1 MVLSVYGRPAWLGIL
16 VLAIVGT
23 LEGNTMHVQAD
34 FYTAYSKY
42 PDYCSTPSMMETRT
56 IPSLQKEPHSLG
68 ETRLLH
74 VTAVLRHGARTPA
87 NGGFPCWDGY
97 WENEETGVW
106 NCSLTIDMTGP
117 TPKREQEEAHSAT
130 ATEASDVVTLFE
142 KKYDALMKVDPE
154 QQNKKDDLSNDLYGT
169 CQTGQL
175 LLQGYDQHVMNG
187 QILRDAYA
195 FDSDNKYEHGIRM
208 RLLDT
213 TAQDHKPWDE
223 PQVYLRADDEERT
236 LLSGQILL
244 RSLFEPE
251 IEAEAK
257 KNNAPV
263 RIPVHTADYH
273 RDYLSIN
280 EEICPRLTELRTKFE
295 ASAAYRSFNHS
306 KEAKHLRRFMNDKLG
321 SSVEIDILGCLMPTV
336 CADRP
341 LPDAFEYEGKS
352 DIFDRMV
359 NFAYEKWNMH
369 LLANKGGTNG
379 FVDTLW
385 SFAVF
390 IGWSC
395 KGRCFSHYYLLPRF

>member
-1 MVLSVYGRPAWLGIL
+1 MLASVGAK
-16 VLAIVGT
+16 A
-23 LEGNTMHVQAD
+23 E

-42 PDYCSTPSMMETRT
+42 PDYCSTPSMMETRK
-56 IPSLQKEPHSLG
+56 IPPLQKESMG
-68 ETRLLH
+68 ETRLVH

-87 NGGFPCWDGY
+87 NGGFPCWQDY

-106 NCSLTIDMTGP
+106 NCSLTIDMAPP
-117 TPKREQEEAHSAT
+117 TPKREQEEENTSSPT
-130 ATEASDVVTLFE
+130 EEASDVVTLFE
-142 KKYDALMKVDPE
+142 KKYDALMKVGPE
-154 QQNKKDDLSNDLYGT
+154 QHNRKDDLSNELFGT

-175 LLQGYDQHVMNG
+175 LLQGYDQHVVNG
-187 QILRDAYA
+187 QILREAYA
-195 FDSDNKYEHGIRM
+195 FDSANKYNHDIRM

-213 TAQDHKPWDE
+213 TAQDNKPWDE

-244 RSLFEPE
+244 RSLFESE
-251 IEAEAK
+251 IETEAK

-280 EEICPRLTELRTKFE
+280 EDICPRLHELRTNFE
-295 ASAAYRSFNHS
+295 ASSAYRSFNHS
-306 KEAKHLRRFMNDKLG
+306 KEAKHLRKFMNDKLG

-341 LPDAFEYEGKS
+341 LPDAFDYEGKS

-369 LLANKGGTNG
+369 LLANKGGTC
-379 FVDTLW
+379 TL
-385 SFAVF
+385 FDAV
-390 IGWSC
+390 
-395 KGRCFSHYYLLPRF
+395 